1 MKIIVRK
8 IISRLLYRLFYKA
21 LIKKGFSAYMASYYT
36 GHIISDLFVNEE
48 KLSLKQRIWTLR
60 RGFWAD
66 KLNFYQL
73 TEDNYRDYLS
83 DFDYYRM
90 HPLNKGG
97 YSRWIDDKLTFKY
110 ILSKYNEFLPE
121 YYAEIDLGGNI
132 AWLMD
137 YPLNSLRGGYRGHN
151 RSFRTKGR
159 IGC

>member
-1 MKIIVRK
+1 
-8 IISRLLYRLFYKA
+8 
-21 LIKKGFSAYMASYYT
+21 MASYYT